1 MLRILVLLDGSSG
14 AIADPF
20 IVSYF
25 EEATDVHPQI
35 QYKHNVLELL
45 TYILVLEY
53 PFCKIN

>member
-1 MLRILVLLDGSSG
+1 MLLDGSSG

-20 IVSYF
+20 IASYF

-35 QYKHNVLELL
+35 QYERNVLELL

-53 PFCKIN
+53 PFWKIN